1 MSLLH
6 TITSTIVK
14 IISYCISYYISY
26 YILYYISYYVH
37 SHNSQNFNDKEIERA
52 RLYLSQSFL
61 SMSVDISGK
70 DLNILLSKNC
80 NGMRVNGN
88 GNGMRVDAKTNGGNY
103 SGKEWLRTQKRMVH
117 EVFDWAITVLKSF
130 VLYFCS

>member
-1 MSLLH
+1 MPLLH
-6 TITSTIVK
+6 TITSTMVK
-14 IISYCISYYISY
+14 IISYYISY

-37 SHNSQNFNDKEIERA
+37 SHNSKNFNDKEIERA
-52 RLYLSQSFL
+52 RLYLSQSFS

-103 SGKEWLRTQKRMVH
+103 SGKEWLRTQKQRMIH
-117 EVFDWAITVLKSF
+117 EVFDWAIAVLKSF
-130 VLYFCS
+130 VIYFCS

>member
-14 IISYCISYYISY
+14 IISYYISYYIPY

-37 SHNSQNFNDKEIERA
+37 SHNSQNFNEKEIERA
-52 RLYLSQSFL
+52 RLSLSQSFS

-103 SGKEWLRTQKRMVH
+103 SGKEWLRTQKRMIH

-130 VLYFCS
+130 VL

>member
-14 IISYCISYYISY
+14 IISYHISY

-37 SHNSQNFNDKEIERA
+37 SHNFQNFNDKEIEKA
-52 RLYLSQSFL
+52 RLYISQSFS
-61 SMSVDISGK
+61 SMSENISGK

-103 SGKEWLRTQKRMVH
+103 SGKE
-117 EVFDWAITVLKSF
+117 
-130 VLYFCS
+130 

>member
-1 MSLLH
+1 MPLLH
-6 TITSTIVK
+6 TITSAMVK
-14 IISYCISYYISY
+14 IISYYISY
-26 YILYYISYYVH
+26 YILYYISYYIQ

-52 RLYLSQSFL
+52 RLYLSQSFS

-103 SGKEWLRTQKRMVH
+103 SGKEWLRMQKRMIH
-117 EVFDWAITVLKSF
+117 EVFDWAIAVLKSF